1 MNTLYEL
8 FKKGFCLKSR
18 AMLFFLFLFSN
29 VSNFSLA
36 QENITMQQ
44 TLDYMNEKF
53 GGKYVISINYG
64 VVIAS
69 YFDGSEKYREDQAS
83 IKDLDT
89 ARVYYNSKTKMLIVG
104 CANPQK
110 KCVTRE
116 FLGKRLFY
124 GRISFPVSYSQKTTD
139 GLVKAF
145 KHMIRLVNEKNYQSN
160 EPFE

>member
-1 MNTLYEL
+1 
-8 FKKGFCLKSR
+8 
-18 AMLFFLFLFSN
+18 
-29 VSNFSLA
+29 
-36 QENITMQQ
+36 
-44 TLDYMNEKF
+44 
-53 GGKYVISINYG
+53 
-64 VVIAS
+64 
-69 YFDGSEKYREDQAS
+69 
-83 IKDLDT
+83 
-89 ARVYYNSKTKMLIVG
+89 MLIVG

>member
-1 MNTLYEL
+1 M
-8 FKKGFCLKSR
+8 
-18 AMLFFLFLFSN
+18 
-29 VSNFSLA
+29 VSNFSMA